1 MPKSCHSIMRERKI
15 NMAKSF
21 TVSLEDL
28 IKETG
33 LETIYTPV
41 KPGDILIAS
50 GDVNRPGL
58 QLGGYFDYF
67 DSDRIQVIGKSE
79 TGYLEDLPDEL
90 RATRVDDFVSRRPP
104 AIIVSR
110 SLEVLPE
117 LKDSCVKYAVPL
129 LRTGETTSSFM
140 ATLIAYLNV
149 QLAPRITRHGVFI
162 EVYGE
167 GILII
172 GDSGVGKSET
182 AIELIKRGHRLVADD
197 AVEIRRVSS
206 KTLVGSAPENIRH
219 FIELRG
225 IGIVN
230 ARRIFGM
237 GAVKMTEK
245 IDIVIQLE
253 QWDSEKVYDRMGL
266 DNEYAEI
273 LNITVPMLT
282 IPVKPGRN
290 LAVIIEVAAMNNRQ
304 KKMGYNAAQELMH
317 NLGMDADSP
326 APPEVQLEWN
336 RF

>member
-1 MPKSCHSIMRERKI
+1 
-15 NMAKSF
+15 MAKSF
-21 TVSLEDL
+21 TVSLEE
-28 IKETG
+28 IIRETA
-33 LETIYTPV
+33 LETVYMPV
-41 KPGDILIAS
+41 KPSEVLIS
-50 GDVNRPGL
+50 SSDVNRPGL

-67 DSDRIQVIGKSE
+67 DSDRVQIIGKSE
-79 TGYLEDLPDEL
+79 YGYLEDLEQEVRTVRL
-90 RATRVDDFVSRRPP
+90 DDFVSRRPP
-104 AIIVSR
+104 AVVVSR
-110 SLEVLPE
+110 DQEVLPE
-117 LKDSCVKYAVPL
+117 LKDACVKYGVPL
-129 LRTGETTSSFM
+129 LRSPDTTSSFM
-140 ATLIAYLNV
+140 AALIAYLNV

-167 GILII
+167 GILLI

-245 IDIVIQLE
+245 IDMVIQLE
-253 QWDSEKVYDRMGL
+253 QWDNDKVYDRMGL

-273 LNITVPMLT
+273 LGITVPMLT
-282 IPVKPGRN
+282 IPIKPGRN
-290 LAVIIEVAAMNNRQ
+290 LAIIIEVAAMNNRQ

-317 NLGMDADSP
+317 NLGMDNEAP
-326 APPEVQLEWN
+326 ASPEVQLEWN